1 MAWKH
6 ERRLKPQEPLSSR
19 SQIATSIQRST
30 RIAPGFH
37 RCGSILFAAEHC
49 GLLHRRGA
57 VRTAH
62 LARDVGMS
70 DWFKV
75 EVIGNKCRLDL
86 AGTPLATKLLVK
98 DGFTVLAHS
107 SDDIIFAERL
117 IDVGSAA
124 IMPLGAPIGSSL
136 QNRTCLQIMRDMIH
150 KVPLIVDA
158 GDSHRVGCH
167 IGYGDGV

>member
-1 MAWKH
+1 
-6 ERRLKPQEPLSSR
+6 
-19 SQIATSIQRST
+19 
-30 RIAPGFH
+30 
-37 RCGSILFAAEHC
+37 
-49 GLLHRRGA
+49 

-70 DWFKV
+70 DWIKV

-150 KVPLIVDA
+150 EVPLIVDT